1 MKKAISMLLA
11 LMMVLSLGTFTA
23 LAAER
28 TMALTVATDKTE
40 INAGEE
46 ITVTVNITEAQENFT
61 SLEARIYYDDTL
73 FQYKPNSAEVVNEY
87 TIVLSEEPQTTADGR
102 AYMKINSIA
111 MNGKNKLA
119 KGFFASAT
127 FVAKTD
133 ITETK
138 NDVIFSTVVA
148 NVTPIGSSG
157 DTFTLAPEATTPNTI
172 TVTPLSTYD
181 YLVSLTPA
189 AQNAVIGTTANVGV
203 KIEST
208 ANENY
213 NSGDITLTYDT
224 EKLTFNKDD
233 STLPANSTV
242 TDTNG
247 ALRIK
252 FYGGDKA
259 LGEAFNLVFAVNA
272 AGNADVKLTA
282 AAIDMKQ
289 NATEDIPAAKL
300 GVQTATII
308 GGGYPVS
315 LGGMNYFTGAETAT
329 PGESYT
335 FEALDKNYDYTVTAT
350 MGGETVT
357 VTVNGDGTF
366 TIEKVT
372 GAIVISATRTAK
384 SFAVTKPA
392 YVTGEG
398 TATYQKDYTFTIPTD
413 DDRYIYA
420 ITGVTVGGQAV
431 SYTGGENGTYTIA
444 GSLITGE
451 VVITATQTEKTPETV
466 TVTVTGTGL
475 SDVTAAAT
483 ATVGQDFTFTV
494 GQDDRYNYTVK
505 VTIGGDAVEVSEVDG
520 KYTISGAKIVADKD
534 IVITVEKTEKTPM
547 TVTVSQYLQLDE
559 EKVMYL
565 ITVEGGVLEQDET
578 YTYGTEPMFKLGDK
592 YVFLVVS
599 GNNLTE
605 MEAEAKAE
613 GKIKK
618 AVATSTT
625 VVRDS
630 DVNGTGVVD
639 INDAQL
645 IWNMYNAVYSD
656 FTTANMQMFL
666 RADVNGDGKIDLND
680 AVAVVGAIQ

>member
-28 TMALTVATDKTE
+28 TMALTVETDKTE

-208 ANENY
+208 ANKNY

-224 EKLTFNKDD
+224 EKLTFDQTA

-252 FYGGDKA
+252 FYGDDKA
-259 LGEAFNLVFAVNA
+259 LGAAFNLVFTVNA

-289 NATEDIPAAKL
+289 NAAQDIPAATL
-300 GVQTATII
+300 GYTTATIT

-315 LGGMNYFTGAETAT
+315 LGSMNYFTGAETAT
-329 PGESYT
+329 PREDYT

-350 MGGETVT
+350 MGGETVA
-357 VTVNGDGTF
+357 VKDNGNGTF
-366 TIEKVT
+366 TIENVT

-384 SFAVTKPA
+384 SFAVSKSEG
-392 YVTGEG
+392 VTGADK
-398 TATYQKDYTFTIPTD
+398 ATYGTDYTFTIPAEDEDYTYSID
-413 DDRYIYA
+413 K
-420 ITGVTVGGQAV
+420 VTVGGTDAA
-431 SYTGGENGTYTIA
+431 YTVENGTYTIA

-451 VVITATQTEKTPETV
+451 VSITVKKTEKLHNVSV
-466 TVTVTGTGL
+466 TVEGTGA
-475 SDVTAAAT
+475 SDVTAEPVAA
-483 ATVGQDFTFTV
+483 VGEDFTFTV
-494 GQDDRYNYTVK
+494 AKKDGYTYEVTATMGGEAVTVTDNDDGT
-505 VTIGGDAVEVSEVDG
+505 
-520 KYTISGAKIVADKD
+520 YTITGVTKGKA
-534 IVITVEKTEKTPM
+534 IVITVNKTETEPM
-547 TVTVSQYLQLDE
+547 EVHVDE
-559 EKVMYL
+559 YVKLADSKVMYL
-565 ITVEGGVLEQDET
+565 VTAEKGVLEDGQT
-578 YTYGTEPMFKLGDK
+578 YAYGDIAMMKYDGKYAYLVISDK
-592 YVFLVVS
+592 SL
-599 GNNLTE
+599 NE
-605 MEAEAKAE
+605 MQEDAANHIT
-613 GKIKK
+613 KI
-618 AVATSTT
+618 TSTLVEVEKT
-625 VVRDS
+625 NDI
-630 DVNGTGVVD
+630 NGTGVVD

-656 FTTANMQMFL
+656 FATATMQMFL